1 MMKKQKRMKQITAIL
16 LIVILLAIIGSTIY
30 FAVSGSQLFWMS
42 LFLMFFFPIF
52 LWAMSFLY
60 KWSKNKNEY

>member
-1 MMKKQKRMKQITAIL
+1 MKQITAIL

-42 LFLMFFFPIF
+42 LF
-52 LWAMSFLY
+52 
-60 KWSKNKNEY
+60 